1 MREAKRERENE
12 KGKSKRLSR
21 RTHPEK
27 IDEEDS
33 GNLILINGECKGE
46 WEEWTTLE

>member
-12 KGKSKRLSR
+12 KGKLKRRWR

-33 GNLILINGECKGE
+33 GNLILKMANVKENGKNGQR
-46 WEEWTTLE
+46 